1 MRPRSLAARQ
11 LRGLSHRLR
20 VRAAGPILTGPASRV
35 RVSPTV
41 GLADVLINTIGGSVD
56 IGDYV
61 FFGHD
66 VLLLT
71 GTHDFRLTGPG
82 RQTNRQ
88 TADRDIVIERGA
100 WIASRAVIIGPC
112 RIGENAVIGCGCL
125 IDFDVPPDTVV
136 RVLARAD
143 SHPHVPRVWSV
154 RRAADC
160 VARTSLVVAGG
171 RVETHM
177 GKPFPS
183 LDPLCRAVQIPRRTP
198 PSGSQGPISGHQLGR
213 V

>member
-1 MRPRSLAARQ
+1 MRPRNIPARQ

-20 VRAAGPILTGPASRV
+20 VRAAGPILTGPVSRV

-82 RQTNRQ
+82 RQANRQ
-88 TADRDIVIERGA
+88 TVGRDIVIERGA

-136 RVLARAD
+136 RVRQEISQDRIAYRE
-143 SHPHVPRVWSV
+143 VPPG
-154 RRAADC
+154 
-160 VARTSLVVAGG
+160 AG
-171 RVETHM
+171 
-177 GKPFPS
+177 
-183 LDPLCRAVQIPRRTP
+183 
-198 PSGSQGPISGHQLGR
+198 
-213 V
+213 

>member
-1 MRPRSLAARQ
+1 MRPRNIPARQ
-11 LRGLSHRLR
+11 IRGLSHRLR
-20 VRAAGPILTGPASRV
+20 GRAAGPILTGPVSRV
-35 RVSPTV
+35 RVSPTA

-82 RQTNRQ
+82 RQMNRQ

-136 RVLARAD
+136 RVRQEISQD
-143 SHPHVPRVWSV
+143 RIGYREVPPG
-154 RRAADC
+154 
-160 VARTSLVVAGG
+160 AG
-171 RVETHM
+171 
-177 GKPFPS
+177 
-183 LDPLCRAVQIPRRTP
+183 
-198 PSGSQGPISGHQLGR
+198 
-213 V
+213 